1 MSFETPKAHS
11 VASAPVAGPRDEIA
25 VAVRDLGKCYGI
37 YPRPMDRL
45 KRTLWRGR
53 RRFCTEFWAL
63 RNVSFDLRRGEAI
76 GVIGRNGSGK
86 STLLQ
91 MIAGTL
97 RPTEGEIEVRGRVA
111 AMLELGSGFNPEFT
125 GRENIYLNGSILGLS
140 ISEIDRRFDEI
151 AAFADIGAFLDQ
163 PVKTYSTGML
173 VRVAF
178 AVQTVLEPDVLIVD
192 EALAVGDAAFQIKC
206 MTRMSRLLDQGV
218 SVILVT
224 HDVNA
229 VRMFCHRA
237 IWLEEGRVREIGSPR
252 EVTSQ
257 YLQFLLGDPAG
268 GSAEEEIDEPS
279 GPAGGGAATPGAS
292 GKPAASSPARLL
304 MPVGGRRD
312 LVRWGSGE
320 VRIEAVAMDNGIA
333 GRAPVFEY
341 GDRLH
346 IEMEVRAVREV
357 DSPNVGVGFAL
368 RNTKGLDIITF
379 TSWEAGHRIGPLR
392 SGAVVRLRFELENI
406 LAPGEYAL
414 VLNVEDVRGNERH
427 YFDFVENAVLFQ
439 VVGGRRI
446 FSCVLPPVHFERM
459 EADTTALRS

>member
-1 MSFETPKAHS
+1 MSFESPKAQ
-11 VASAPVAGPRDEIA
+11 PVAPAPAARPRDEIA

-206 MTRMSRLLDQGV
+206 MTRMSRLLDKGV
-218 SVILVT
+218 SVLLVT
-224 HDVNA
+224 HDV
-229 VRMFCHRA
+229 
-237 IWLEEGRVREIGSPR
+237 
-252 EVTSQ
+252 
-257 YLQFLLGDPAG
+257 
-268 GSAEEEIDEPS
+268 
-279 GPAGGGAATPGAS
+279 
-292 GKPAASSPARLL
+292 
-304 MPVGGRRD
+304 
-312 LVRWGSGE
+312 
-320 VRIEAVAMDNGIA
+320 
-333 GRAPVFEY
+333 
-341 GDRLH
+341 
-346 IEMEVRAVREV
+346 
-357 DSPNVGVGFAL
+357 
-368 RNTKGLDIITF
+368 
-379 TSWEAGHRIGPLR
+379 
-392 SGAVVRLRFELENI
+392 
-406 LAPGEYAL
+406 
-414 VLNVEDVRGNERH
+414 
-427 YFDFVENAVLFQ
+427 
-439 VVGGRRI
+439 
-446 FSCVLPPVHFERM
+446 
-459 EADTTALRS
+459 